1 MPRVQP
7 SPLGHTWVMR
17 FKMRRQVSTVGVL
30 CVGLFWGISSFSE
43 SVSASQL
50 EVKYST
56 CQKLIKSLVDGY
68 KIGGNNGVA
77 RSYSAAGN
85 TGALVDSN
93 LYFENQHLD
102 SDKDGVACELFV
114 YDSGITKTSP
124 GAADAYSACRAHR
137 MGEQRTL
144 NLSVSDYPYTN
155 DLDQL
160 RAYYT
165 SYLQA
170 VSSIEKAAKANSIF
184 KSAAIN
190 ARAHLAFQSKIMAV
204 WPKRSS
210 AKAPEYI
217 FDYWCVYFGVYDS
230 RPGLY
235 PPITLK
241 IPTRSSTPL
250 DGARG
255 FCKRLFS
262 ESPDRQ
268 MYSGREV
275 TTLYECD
282 DRARYVARQ
291 AATYNA
297 AKDKMINE
305 YFQFIEY
312 WCWGTTCLTEFDF

>member
-1 MPRVQP
+1 M
-7 SPLGHTWVMR
+7 
-17 FKMRRQVSTVGVL
+17 KMRHVSAVRVL
-30 CVGLFWGISSFSE
+30 CVGLFWVISSFSE
-43 SVSASQL
+43 PVSASQL

-68 KIGGNNGVA
+68 KIDGANGVA
-77 RSYSAAGN
+77 RSYSAVGN

-102 SDKDGVACELFV
+102 SDKDGVACERFV
-114 YDSGITKTSP
+114 YDSGITKTSR

-137 MGEQRTL
+137 MGEQRTV

-155 DLDQL
+155 GLDQL
-160 RAYYT
+160 RAYYF

-170 VSSIEKAAKANSIF
+170 VSLIEKAAKANPMF
-184 KSAAIN
+184 KSAAVN
-190 ARAHLAFQSKIMAV
+190 AQTHLAFQSKVMAV
-204 WPKRSS
+204 WPKQTS
-210 AKAPEYI
+210 AKVPAEYI
-217 FDYWCVYFGVYDS
+217 FDEWCVYFGVYDS

-235 PPITLK
+235 PPITLN

-262 ESPDRQ
+262 ESPDGR
-268 MYSGREV
+268 MYSGSEV

-305 YFQFIEY
+305 YFLFIEY
-312 WCWGTTCLTEFDF
+312 WCWGTNCLTEFDF